1 MTPWVWV
8 LKRSGGRWSLA
19 IPLCPSTRGL
29 ATGQVLGAV
38 TWPDWPDF
46 LAKNQAKSYR
56 FAGKKSCRIH
66 PQIIGG
72 QNSPSV
78 VVNILL
84 IMVNIWAIIW
94 LMMVNNPFFR
104 WILPEADGTMRRWPA
119 ATSLGETIAINCRF
133 RHQWQLQGHLYFVGA
148 HDCKRLNPLQFA
160 SNRFVFL
167 VQVFRS
173 LKGSKGV
180 FQTT

>member
-1 MTPWVWV
+1 M
-8 LKRSGGRWSLA
+8 
-19 IPLCPSTRGL
+19 
-29 ATGQVLGAV
+29 
-38 TWPDWPDF
+38 
-46 LAKNQAKSYR
+46 
-56 FAGKKSCRIH
+56 
-66 PQIIGG
+66 
-72 QNSPSV
+72 
-78 VVNILL
+78 VNILL

-167 VQVFRS
+167 VQVFIQVTERFQRCLS
-173 LKGSKGV
+173 NHLIPFPVSKTPNMGPLKIHRKGMLV
-180 FQTT
+180 